1 MRPQAEPSDEQ
12 VAGWLRDYA
21 ERGDPADRERIILA
35 HTSQQIGGARSASPR
50 HDDRDELYEPLRPL
64 PPHRKF
70 REVDDL
76 VLHLKGRVSQL
87 GGGVDH
93 PGAAVGASGHGLEFT
108 LDLCMT
114 SNLPSS

>member
-35 HTSQQIGGARSASPR
+35 HTSQQIGGARSASPSPR
-50 HDDRDELYEPLRPL
+50 RSRRPSRTTTST
-64 PPHRKF
+64 PTHRKF

-87 GGGVDH
+87 GGGADH
-93 PGAAVGASGHGLEFT
+93 PGAAVGTSGHGPEFT
-108 LDLCMT
+108 LDYV
-114 SNLPSS
+114 